1 MSEVC
6 ISEEQFNKFHHWI
19 RIASAKE
26 HSEFHRELTKLGLQE
41 QLWLK
46 QIIVHSEV
54 INNYEIVQDT
64 VPPSPVLSNAPLPQA
79 PLVLQQETPLFA
91 PPSYATADDQVIQ
104 FNRNPRPAPASEESV
119 TTAEPSVY
127 ESAEDSSSL
136 NSEEFSASNSSISS
150 KSSKAVSLAS
160 VKELLTKLASQ
171 VNLDEYHPLF
181 QTDNY

>member
-91 PPSYATADDQVIQ
+91 PELK
-104 FNRNPRPAPASEESV
+104 N
-119 TTAEPSVY
+119 
-127 ESAEDSSSL
+127 
-136 NSEEFSASNSSISS
+136 
-150 KSSKAVSLAS
+150 VSLIATI
-160 VKELLTKLASQ
+160 TKLKNCITVSI
-171 VNLDEYHPLF
+171 LDWSLL
-181 QTDNY
+181 